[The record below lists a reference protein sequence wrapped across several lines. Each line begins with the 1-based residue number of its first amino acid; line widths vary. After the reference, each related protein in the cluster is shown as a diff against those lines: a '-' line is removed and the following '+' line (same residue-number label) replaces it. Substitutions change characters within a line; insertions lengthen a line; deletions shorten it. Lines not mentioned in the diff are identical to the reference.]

1 MKQVRRVRAAKAE
14 HTIIHPTVGFAWL
27 YLSYELAIVP
37 IARAPLGM
45 GDGNDVNSLLVMT
58 KYNLERKLLHVA
70 RTVPR
75 VDSNESFGIG
85 LNVRDCDIYGNTK
98 ITSSVVTML
107 RVPTRRGLQ
116 FGRCFGMKTNSHRQH
131 RAS

>member
-1 MKQVRRVRAAKAE
+1 MAE
-14 HTIIHPTVGFAWL
+14 MLQKIMLLPALEL
-27 YLSYELAIVP
+27 YYSNILRCVSFELAIVP
-37 IARAPLGM
+37 IARTSLGM
-45 GDGNDVNSLLVMT
+45 GDGNDMNSIPVMT
-58 KYNLERKLLHVA
+58 EYNLERKLLHVA

-75 VDSNESFGIG
+75 VDSNEPFGIG
-85 LNVRDCDIYGNTK
+85 LNVRDCDIYGNTE

-107 RVPTRRGLQ
+107 RVPIRRCLQ